1 MSGKDFTPDPLTLDL
16 IDSADGWFKEDET
29 ASFAAVCQLTHHLD
43 ASVVTPEAGSILHQ
57 LWDFGGDE
65 LGAEGLRVEA
75 IRALRVLETAGLIE
89 NVEAVATSPAAGAV
103 FIETRFRDTATGARV
118 DQEASPP
125 TGGP

>member
-1 MSGKDFTPDPLTLDL
+1 MSGRDFTPDPITLDL

-43 ASVVTPEAGSILHQ
+43 ASVVTPNEGSILHQ

-75 IRALRVLETAGLIE
+75 IRSLRVLEAPGLVA
-89 NVEAVATSPAAGAV
+89 NVEATALLPETGKVY
-103 FIETRFRDTATGARV
+103 IETSYRDTATGARV

-125 TGGP
+125 TGGT

>member
-1 MSGKDFTPDPLTLDL
+1 MAGKDFTPDPQTLDL
-16 IDSADGWFKEDET
+16 VDSADGWFKEDET

-43 ASVVTPEAGSILHQ
+43 ASVVTPNEGSILHQ

-75 IRALRVLETAGLIE
+75 IRALRVLEGPGLVA
-89 NVEAVATSPAAGAV
+89 NVEATAQLPEVGKV
-103 FIETRFRDTATGARV
+103 YIETSYRDTATGARV

-125 TGGP
+125 TGET